1 MKCYSGWSYRPY
13 APLTERRDVPTVVR
27 LAPGVD
33 SLQLEWIDNAPCQ
46 PYTLRIQPAEGVPLE
61 IHSEAFSEDIRE
73 LLPDTEYSLTI
84 TAADGRA
91 SLTRLFRTG
100 FVPGTVVNY
109 LHPRDPAY
117 AFSGSYLCSPTVIR
131 LPSGAL
137 LASMDLF
144 GHATPQNLELLFRSD
159 DDGKTWRYVT
169 DLMPCFWGR
178 LFIHHGALYMMGLS
192 NEYGDVLIG
201 RSDDEGRTW
210 GTPTVLLR
218 GSACTRERGCHRAP
232 MHFTCYGGRLWTTLE
247 YGAWEKK
254 RFSVG
259 ALSIPEDADL
269 LDVNAWT
276 VTGFTEIKA
285 SWFGD
290 PEGTF
295 YGAIEG
301 NLVEGPDG
309 GLYSLMRCRKGQALL
324 FRLHADDPDAAPEFV
339 QVVDFDMAHSKCEI
353 LRRADGSYLAVGNRP
368 PLRNILSMYT
378 SSDLVHWRFLRDIEN
393 QEALD
398 PQKTAFQYPTVFEEN
413 NTLYLVSRTA
423 FNGAD
428 NFHDSNYT
436 TFYKVS
442 L

>member
-1 MKCYSGWSYRPY
+1 MKCYSGWSYHPY
-13 APLTERRDVPTVVR
+13 SPLTERESVPVVVR
-27 LAPGVD
+27 LAP
-33 SLQLEWIDNAPCQ
+33 SEHALFYEFIDNTPCDA
-46 PYTLRIQPAEGVPLE
+46 YRAEVTTWEGIEVCSKETGMIGEIAGLE
-61 IHSEAFSEDIRE
+61 T
-73 LLPDTEYSLTI
+73 DTEYTLTI
-84 TAADGRA
+84 RASDGRT
-91 SLTRLFRTG
+91 SLTRRFRTG

-109 LHPRDPAY
+109 LHPEDPAY
-117 AFSGSYLCSPTVIR
+117 AFSGSYLCSPSLVR

-159 DDGKTWRYVT
+159 DDGATWRYVT

-178 LFIHHGALYMMGLS
+178 LFIHRGDLYMMGLS

-232 MHFTCYGGRLWTTLE
+232 MHFLTYAGRLWTTLE
-247 YGAWEKK
+247 YGAWGKK

-259 ALSIPEDADL
+259 ALSAPAGADL
-269 LDVNAWT
+269 LDVDSWT
-276 VTGFTEIKA
+276 VTGFSEIQA

-309 GLYSLMRCRKGQALL
+309 GLYSLMRCRKGQGLL
-324 FRLHADDPDAAPEFV
+324 FRFNGNDPDAAPAFV
-339 QVVDFDMAHSKCEI
+339 QVVDFDMAHSKCEVF
-353 LRRADGSYLAVGNRP
+353 RRPDGRYLAVGNRP
-368 PLRNILSMYT
+368 PLRNILSMYV
-378 SSDLVHWRFLRDIEN
+378 SNDLVNWKFLRDIEN
-393 QEALD
+393 RGEMD
-398 PQKTAFQYPTVFEEN
+398 PQKTAFQYPTVVEEG

-423 FNGAD
+423 FNGAAT
-428 NFHDSNYT
+428 FHDTNYT

>member
-13 APLTERRDVPTVVR
+13 APLTERRDVPVIVR
-27 LAPGVD
+27 LAPGID
-33 SLQLEWIDNAPCQ
+33 SIEYEWIDNAPHP
-46 PYTLRIQPAEGVPLE
+46 PYQACIQTLEGETVRTFPAQQTGR
-61 IHSEAFSEDIRE
+61 AED
-73 LLPDTEYSLTI
+73 LLSDTEYTLTI
-84 TAADGRA
+84 TSADGRL
-91 SLTRLFRTG
+91 SLTRRFRTG
-100 FVPGTVVNY
+100 FVPGTVINY
-109 LHPRDPAY
+109 LHPADPAY
-117 AFSGSYLCSPTVIR
+117 AFSGSYLCSPTLVR

-178 LFIHHGALYMMGLS
+178 LFLHRGALYMLGLS

-232 MHFTCYGGRLWTTLE
+232 MHLMTYRGRLWTTLE
-247 YGAWEKK
+247 YGAWGKK

-259 ALSIPEDADL
+259 ALSVPEDADL
-269 LDVNAWT
+269 LDAASWT
-276 VTGFTEIKA
+276 VTGFSEIDPA
-285 SWFGD
+285 WFGE

-295 YGAIEG
+295 FGAIEG

-339 QVVDFDMAHSKCEI
+339 QVVNFDMAHSKCEVY
-353 LRRADGSYLAVGNRP
+353 RRADGSYLAVGNRP

-378 SSDLVHWRFLRDIEN
+378 SRDLIHWKFWRDIEN
-393 QEALD
+393 RGKMD

-423 FNGAD
+423 YNGAD
-428 NFHDSNYT
+428 NFHDSNFT
-436 TFYKVS
+436 TFYRVS